1 MFSGFTRRRP
11 LEWKHNLVTACTCY
25 RCPPSMLDASFVIV
39 CMGLIALG
47 LLALR
52 WSATNPGLLKATP
65 LNIKLFHQDMATLS
79 LKGSP
84 SRLLSWGRASACK
97 CQRRT
102 PKEET
107 IINWVHPT
115 GSFTPSLRKPILGT
129 SFQGLAG
136 TAELCG
142 RRMFQCQVHLLWSI

>member
-1 MFSGFTRRRP
+1 
-11 LEWKHNLVTACTCY
+11 
-25 RCPPSMLDASFVIV
+25 MLDASFVIV

-84 SRLLSWGRASACK
+84 SRLLSWGRTSACK

-115 GSFTPSLRKPILGT
+115 GSFTPSLRKTYPRHKFPRTGWD
-129 SFQGLAG
+129 SRAVWEANVSVPGSPF
-136 TAELCG
+136 
-142 RRMFQCQVHLLWSI
+142 MVHLISTSKGDAFNPKPKPEH